1 MKTSTNNWYD
11 GLKSGT
17 VVWFG
22 ENSIAIIL
30 KVLYQTKDLKT
41 DYQTIKTCRALVLTK
56 QSTIKENTL
65 YEDINKEVGV
75 TTQ

>member
-22 ENSIAIIL
+22 QNSIAIIL
-30 KVLYQTKDLKT
+30 EVLYQTKDLKT
-41 DYQTIKTCRALVLTK
+41 DNQIIKTCRALVLTK
-56 QSTIKENTL
+56 ESTVKENTL
-65 YEDINKEVGV
+65 YEDINKEVV
-75 TTQ
+75 TT